1 MSQLTAKGVG
11 FRRGER
17 QILAGVDCRLEAGEL
32 IGIIGPNGAGKST
45 LLRLLA
51 GLLPADAGQV
61 WIDHE
66 VLSQI
71 APRQRARA
79 VGYLPQESPT
89 HWPISVERLVT
100 LGRLPHL
107 APWQPPAEAD
117 RLAVERALR
126 QTGLLELRHRPVDQ
140 LSGGERARVMI
151 ARMLA
156 GEPPILLADEPVAS
170 LDPAHQLDIMQLF
183 ADHCS
188 NGGSAALVLHDLRLA
203 AHYCQRLLLID
214 GGRLVAEGTP
224 EQVLSKANL
233 LRVFQLRP
241 LTGKTAFSIGWA
253 RVEPPSPDRSSA

>member
-1 MSQLTAKGVG
+1 M
-11 FRRGER
+11 R
-17 QILAGVDCRLEAGEL
+17 RLEATGLVFKRASREILQGINCHLDTGEL
-32 IGIIGPNGAGKST
+32 VGIIGPNGAGKST

-51 GLLPADAGQV
+51 GLLQADAGQV

-71 APRQRARA
+71 APRQRARTI
-79 VGYLPQESPT
+79 GYLPQESPA

-117 RLAVERALR
+117 RQAVERALR
-126 QTGLLELRHRPVDQ
+126 QTELQALRHRPVDQ

-214 GGRLVAEGTP
+214 AGRLVADGAP
-224 EQVLSKANL
+224 EQVLSAANL

-241 LTGKTAFSIGWA
+241 LTGETAFSIGWTKA
-253 RVEPPSPDRSSA
+253 DALGPDR